1 MGIDFSRLRVE
12 KLIVHEVPG
21 KFSEESQL
29 PILSTIET
37 QLSMEEKRYFTR
49 KITENLS
56 LASFAARFMPDAKS
70 PIPQLVVDDFFKSKN
85 DDDFVKL
92 SQKMATYLY
101 DCQTRVNPP
110 GLLAVIEVSIAKQS
124 GLVILKLEK
133 EEGIRIE
140 QNKSNGQVT
149 FDVEYIS
156 NILLSEKNRIF
167 KAGLFYLDGNNIN
180 IDNIYIYITDNQNSK
195 YSQSN
200 KIASF
205 FLKDFLGCQLRDN
218 PSVITQKFFNQTESF
233 INKLLDQ
240 PEEQATS
247 YLALL
252 AELRSGDNYL
262 SPESFGDK
270 YFQPDKKQQY
280 IDNLKQAGIPTNE
293 FAKNTELLKEHLSK
307 VQLILDSGIIIT
319 LPSTA
324 FQEELK
330 LSGDENGKVHIEIE
344 DKLKQLK
351 RK

>member
-1 MGIDFSRLRVE
+1 MRIDFGRLRVE

-21 KFSEESQL
+21 KLSDENQP

-56 LASFAARFMPDAKS
+56 LASSAARFMPDAKS
-70 PIPQLVVDDFFKSKN
+70 PIPQLVVDNFFKSSNNN
-85 DDDFVKL
+85 DFINL

-101 DCQTRVNPP
+101 DCQTRVNSP
-110 GLLAVIEVSIAKQS
+110 GLLAVIEVSIAKQP

-156 NILLSEKNRIF
+156 NILLSEKNKIF

-180 IDNIYIYITDNQNSK
+180 IDNIDIYITDNQNSK
-195 YSQSN
+195 YSQAN
-200 KIASF
+200 QIATF

-218 PSVITQKFFNQTESF
+218 PSVITQKFFHQTESF
-233 INKLLDQ
+233 INKLLEQ

-252 AELRSGDNYL
+252 AELRSGDKYL

-270 YFQPDKKQQY
+270 YFKPDKKQQY

-293 FAKNTELLKEHLSK
+293 FVKNTELLKEHLSK
-307 VQLILDSGIIIT
+307 VQIFLDSGIIIT
-319 LPSTA
+319 FPSIA

-330 LSGDENGKVHIEIE
+330 LSGHENGKVHIEIE
-344 DKLKQLK
+344 DKLKRLK
-351 RK
+351 GK

>member
-167 KAGLFYLDGNNIN
+167 KAGLFYLD
-180 IDNIYIYITDNQNSK
+180 
-195 YSQSN
+195 
-200 KIASF
+200 
-205 FLKDFLGCQLRDN
+205 
-218 PSVITQKFFNQTESF
+218 
-233 INKLLDQ
+233 
-240 PEEQATS
+240 
-247 YLALL
+247 
-252 AELRSGDNYL
+252 
-262 SPESFGDK
+262 
-270 YFQPDKKQQY
+270 
-280 IDNLKQAGIPTNE
+280 
-293 FAKNTELLKEHLSK
+293 
-307 VQLILDSGIIIT
+307 
-319 LPSTA
+319 
-324 FQEELK
+324 
-330 LSGDENGKVHIEIE
+330 
-344 DKLKQLK
+344 
-351 RK
+351 